1 MREIRAARLVE
12 HGKPVEIQQLQ
23 LPEPSDGE
31 VLVDLRY
38 AGVNPVD
45 RYAVE
50 GKVAADVP
58 LPRTIGQEATGHL
71 AGAPVLVVGGGLGSS
86 RDGVFASAAVVPR
99 DAIFELPSDVA
110 LDEASALGIVG
121 LTAWRVVELAEI
133 GPDDRVLV
141 LGGSGGVGQSVISY
155 AASKGAQ
162 VWGQT
167 GSADKV
173 DAIREFGAKG
183 AVVSDAAGLAEAVRE
198 FAPTA
203 VIDPLGGEFTS
214 SALSVIEPRGRLV
227 LFGTSAGLEAK
238 IALQHLYRN
247 QIQLRTYAGLIAT
260 APERR
265 EGISRA
271 IEEFAAGRL
280 RIKVGRTV
288 PLDEVNE
295 AFAALSARS
304 VVGKVVLDLG

>member
-1 MREIRAARLVE
+1 MREIKAARLIE
-12 HGKPVEIQQLQ
+12 HGKPVEIQQLE

-45 RYAVE
+45 RYGVE

-58 LPRTIGQEATGHL
+58 LPRTIGQEATGYL
-71 AGAPVLVVGGGLGSS
+71 DGTPVLIVGGGLGST

-99 DAIFELPSDVA
+99 DTVFELPSGVP
-110 LDEASALGIVG
+110 LDQASALGIVG

-133 GPDDRVLV
+133 GADDRVLV
-141 LGGSGGVGQSVISY
+141 LGGSGGVGQSAISY

-173 DAIREFGAKG
+173 DAIREFGAKE
-183 AVVSDAAGLAEAVRE
+183 AVVCDAGGLAAAVRE

-214 SALSVIEPRGRLV
+214 SALTVIEPRGRLV
-227 LFGTSAGLEAK
+227 LFGTSAGTEAK
-238 IALQHLYRN
+238 IALQPLYRN

-260 APERR
+260 PPERH
-265 EGISRA
+265 EGITRA
-271 IEEFAAGRL
+271 IEEFAADRL
-280 RIKVGRTV
+280 RIRVGRTV
-288 PLDEVNE
+288 PLDDVNE
-295 AFAALSARS
+295 AFAALRARA
-304 VVGKVVLDLG
+304 VVGKVVLELG